1 MSYYIPDGTTV
12 TMNSREL
19 VFGSTIEQM
28 QDTDD
33 IREDTAALQACLAKE
48 GYLLFRN
55 FHDREQIMK
64 ARGEILAYMSEEDML
79 RPDGPVEEGGIGPGN
94 RSTIFRHKIIQDRFP
109 SFLEVVNSD
118 RIITFFERYL
128 SGGVLSLDHKWL
140 RAVGHGVHTNA
151 HCDVVYMGKG
161 TKQLYTVWTA
171 FDDITLDMGP
181 LAVNLGS
188 HQRHQLKA
196 TYGASDAHDDLE
208 TGWLSDDP
216 HEVTDM
222 LDTRWASTSFTMGD
236 VVIFGMYF
244 LHGSLDNTSVRYR
257 LSSDT
262 RYQLASEPVDVR
274 HMGDTPDEI
283 PKAADRKTMA
293 QARREWGI

>member
-181 LAVNLGS
+181 LAVKSRLTP
-188 HQRHQLKA
+188 A
-196 TYGASDAHDDLE
+196 ASVK
-208 TGWLSDDP
+208 GY
-216 HEVTDM
+216 V
-222 LDTRWASTSFTMGD
+222 
-236 VVIFGMYF
+236 
-244 LHGSLDNTSVRYR
+244 
-257 LSSDT
+257 
-262 RYQLASEPVDVR
+262 
-274 HMGDTPDEI
+274 
-283 PKAADRKTMA
+283 
-293 QARREWGI
+293 WGVGCS